1 MTITELEK
9 KLKNGTITPGEK
21 VLLQAKKR
29 IEEGKKRG
37 VIVFYENSNLKNP
50 IKMDF

>member
-29 IEEGKKRG
+29 IEEGKKKG
-37 VIVFYENSNLKNP
+37 VLRFYENSNLKKP
-50 IKMDF
+50 FKMDF